1 VPVRNAPIDASAVR
15 QDAVWPPDVV
25 EHVRKL
31 YDAWNWRGMHSGSV
45 NVVKAAGHVSL
56 ESLGSNERYILVLR
70 DPRDDAV
77 VRLGPSGPLDGI
89 LVDAFTGRTIR
100 AVQYNGE
107 PGLMTIDLPH
117 DSRILLLAMRAA
129 SITPTQ

>member
-1 VPVRNAPIDASAVR
+1 MVR
-15 QDAVWPPDVV
+15 
-25 EHVRKL
+25 
-31 YDAWNWRGMHSGSV
+31 
-45 NVVKAAGHVSL
+45 AAGHVSL

-70 DPRDDAV
+70 DPGEDAV

-107 PGLMTIDLPH
+107 PGSMAIDLPH

-129 SITPTQ
+129 AITK